1 MSDLIERQAAI
12 DAVAKV
18 SKVMIEDERLAQKKS
33 IRFSYKPDELMV
45 QFMLGILVGAVIMMM
60 IFTRSM

>member
-18 SKVMIEDERLAQKKS
+18 SKVMIEDERLAPKKP
-33 IRFSYKPDELMV
+33 IRFSYKTDELMI
-45 QFMLGILVGAVIMMM
+45 QFMLGILVGAVIMMV